1 MSAEHFAYWYI
12 SVVLI
17 ALGLTGVVANRY
29 LSDLKP
35 NFWFEL
41 RDPIVRDRLS
51 AVLERRRE
59 LEGLGRRPILVASIS
74 YLICGLLCA
83 LHFLNPAIAY
93 GLACADSA
101 LVLAFVFARV
111 RNRSQRRAA
120 SLAPRRAISIVPLPA
135 YAGALIT
142 SFVPL
147 LLTANPDVRVAA
159 ILTTLSSLVILAAA
173 WFTAGMAAILAGDDI
188 EIELYV
194 DDRVRRA
201 RVCSMLSFSY
211 AVVPVFVAIATPAAI
226 TLPTFSYALVL
237 SLVLM
242 ALFLTWY
249 GIDFLSGR
257 MTGTNGA

>member
-17 ALGLTGVVANRY
+17 ALGVTGIVANRY

-41 RDPIVRDRLS
+41 RDPIVRDRLG
-51 AVLERRRE
+51 AVLDRRRE
-59 LEGLGRRPILVASIS
+59 IEGLGRRPILVASIS

-83 LHFLNPAIAY
+83 FHVVSPAIAY
-93 GLACADSA
+93 GLGCADSA

-120 SLAPRRAISIVPLPA
+120 SLAPRRQISVVPPLA
-135 YAGALIT
+135 YAGALVIA
-142 SFVPL
+142 FVPL
-147 LLTANPDVRVAA
+147 LLTANPELRSAA
-159 ILTTLSSLVILAAA
+159 ILITLSSLAILAAA
-173 WFTAGMAAILAGDDI
+173 WFTAGMAAVLAGDDVDV
-188 EIELYV
+188 ELYV

-201 RVCSMLSFSY
+201 RVCSMLSLSY
-211 AVVPVFVAIATPAAI
+211 AVVPVFVAIVTPIAF
-226 TLPTFSYALVL
+226 TLPTYSSALVL

-242 ALFLTWY
+242 ALFLIWY
-249 GIDFLSGR
+249 SIDFLSGR
-257 MTGTNGA
+257 MTRTNGA